1 MTSRKSTIP
10 LILRN
15 SDAASSATH
24 KPLALPPQVDIEAFN
39 KFITGII
46 KLIGAE
52 NVDVI
57 SSKDQIDDAS
67 YMKPTY
73 THDPHHV
80 LPQDYFLASAVV
92 APRNVSDVQAIVLA
106 ANELS
111 FPLWPISIGRNS
123 GYGGAAPRVSGS
135 LVVNMGKNMNKILEV
150 NVEGAYCL
158 VEPGV
163 TFADMHDYLVKNNL
177 RDKLW
182 IDVPD
187 LGGGSILGNTLERG
201 VGYTPYGD
209 HWMMHSGME
218 VVLPNGE
225 LLRTGMGALPDP
237 KTPKSMGLRP
247 EDQPMNKTAQL
258 FPYGFGPYIDGLFSQ
273 SNLGIVTKMGMWLFP
288 NPGGYQS
295 YLITIPKDE
304 DLKQAVDIIRPLR
317 LSMALQNVPTIR
329 HILLDAA
336 VMGSKSEYTSKT
348 EPLNDDEL
356 DAIAKKLNLGRWNF
370 YGALYGPEPIRNAL
384 WGVIKEAFSA
394 IPGAKFY
401 FPEDVPANSVLHT
414 RDKTLQGIPTY
425 DELKWIDWVPNG
437 AHLFFS
443 PIAKVSGDDAMLQ
456 YAVTKKRC
464 KEAGLDFIGT
474 FTVGMRE
481 MHHIVCIV
489 FDKKSDED
497 KKKAHWLIR
506 TLIDDCAAN
515 GWGEYRTHLAVM
527 DQIMGTYS
535 WNDNILLKF
544 NELIKNAVDPNGIIA
559 PGKSGVWPRQY
570 NKSEWKL

>member
-1 MTSRKSTIP
+1 MASRRSTIP
-10 LILRN
+10 LILRS
-15 SDAASSATH
+15 SDADSQASL
-24 KPLALPPQVDIEAFN
+24 KPLALPPQVDLAAFN
-39 KFITGII
+39 KFISGITN
-46 KLIGAE
+46 LIGAE

-92 APRNVSDVQAIVLA
+92 APRNVSDIQAIVLA

-135 LVVNMGKNMNKILEV
+135 LVLNLGKNMNKIIEV

-163 TFADMHDYLVKNNL
+163 TFADMHEYLVKNNL

-237 KTPKSMGLRP
+237 KQPKTMGLRP

-258 FPYGFGPYIDGLFSQ
+258 FPYGFGPYVDGLFSQ
-273 SNLGIVTKMGMWLFP
+273 SNLGIVTKLGMWLFP

-336 VMGSKSEYTSKT
+336 VLGAKTEYTSKT
-348 EPLNDDEL
+348 GPLDDEEL
-356 DAIAKKLNLGRWNF
+356 DEIAKKLNLGRWNF

-401 FPEDVPANSVLHT
+401 LPEDVPANSVLHI

-443 PIAKVSGDDAMLQ
+443 PIAKVRGDDAMLQ
-456 YAVTKKRC
+456 YAVTKQRC

-474 FTVGMRE
+474 FTIGMRE

-489 FDKKSDED
+489 FNKKSDED
-497 KKKAHWLIR
+497 KKKAHWLIK

-544 NELIKNAVDPNGIIA
+544 NEIIKNAVDPNGIIA